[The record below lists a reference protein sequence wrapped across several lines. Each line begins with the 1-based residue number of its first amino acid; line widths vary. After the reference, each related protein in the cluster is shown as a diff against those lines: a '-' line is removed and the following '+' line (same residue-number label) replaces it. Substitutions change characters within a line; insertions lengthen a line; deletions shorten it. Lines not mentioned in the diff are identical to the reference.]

1 MITDNHLYMSDAQ
14 AITATGAST
23 KSLDMATA
31 LRNVGSGEPIELVVA
46 VKAQLLASGGA
57 ASLTVALQDSADNS
71 TFATVVTGPAV
82 AKASLVAGFELLRIR
97 LPAGLQ
103 RYIQILYTAT
113 TNDFTSGTVDA
124 YLALDRQDN
133 VARPSGWS
141 VL

>member
-1 MITDNHLYMSDAQ
+1 MIVDNNLYMSDAQ
-14 AITATGAST
+14 ALTAAAAST

-46 VKAQLLASGGA
+46 VKSALLASGGA
-57 ASLTVALQDSADNS
+57 ANLTVALQDSADNS
-71 TFATVVTGPAV
+71 SFTTVVTGPAV

-97 LPAGLQ
+97 LPAGLR
-103 RYIQILYTAT
+103 RYIQVYYTPD

-124 YLALDRQDN
+124 FLVLDRQDN
-133 VARPSGWS
+133 VARPSGFS